1 MLSELYFKKIE
12 NMNLL
17 PKTHEEFSQVEYWN
31 TFFKKRGK
39 KSFEWYGEY
48 PELCSILLKF
58 IKIKDNVLIVGC
70 GNSTLSMCLYD
81 AGYRNITNID
91 ISHIVI
97 KQMHAINASMRPNL
111 IYEQMDATQ
120 MTYPN
125 DTFSVI
131 LDKGTLDALMP
142 DTKEGTI
149 STITKYF
156 KEITRVLRNGG
167 RYICI
172 SLLQE
177 HILTELLSYF
187 PTAGFMFRI
196 IRCYEAEAKARIE
209 EGSSIP
215 VFAVVATKFT
225 NLPHSVLEIALV
237 DGPPKRLSTSN
248 DMISAVLSTQKSAL
262 ICNNLQKRS
271 VADIGEI
278 SLDLHRPDDEHPR
291 YTIYVL
297 DKPKMHGIN
306 TYAAFIVP
314 QGKETDWLFSTKE
327 GRQQVL
333 KSAQRDRLAIVT
345 LRREHKFESWDA
357 VKTELEDCILNLAPE
372 GLSSKNDIPF
382 LSLGSDVGQRVICY
396 EGKSELS
403 GSFVI
408 EEIERD
414 GYEFRRLVFLSNPY
428 VIQSEA
434 RLKQV
439 KSRRGKMKKVI
450 DPGFLACDH
459 HLYMSIGV
467 TAVINPEECD
477 EIMIIGLGGGS
488 LCTFLYNCFLK
499 LKIIAVEIDEA
510 MLKVAT
516 DYFGLTLDARMK
528 VEIADGIQFI
538 KENSVAGKKYKAVL
552 FDVDSKD
559 TTVGM
564 SCPPKQFLEMP
575 IIKSVSECL
584 TNDGIFIL
592 NLVSRDQNM
601 KKKVKNDLMSV
612 FKCIACY
619 SIQDEVNEIILCS
632 INENDSSEWKS
643 KLIAAATTLN
653 GQVSARKLLNNA
665 DIFDLS
671 AFMESLSVNS

>member
-1 MLSELYFKKIE
+1 
-12 NMNLL
+12 MNLL
-17 PKTHEEFSQVEYWN
+17 PKAHEEFSQVEYWN

-48 PELCSILLKF
+48 PELCSIILKF
-58 IKIKDNVLIVGC
+58 IKVKDNILIVGC

-97 KQMHAINASMRPNL
+97 KQMHDINASVRPNL

-120 MTYPN
+120 MTYPD

-142 DTKEGTI
+142 DTKE
-149 STITKYF
+149 
-156 KEITRVLRNGG
+156 
-167 RYICI
+167 
-172 SLLQE
+172 
-177 HILTELLSYF
+177 
-187 PTAGFMFRI
+187 
-196 IRCYEAEAKARIE
+196 EAKARIE
-209 EGSSIP
+209 EGSSIA
-215 VFAVVATKFT
+215 VFAVVATKFI
-225 NLPHSVLEIALV
+225 NLPHPVLEIALV

-262 ICNNLQKRS
+262 ICNNLRKRS
-271 VADIGEI
+271 IADIGEI

-291 YTIYVL
+291 YTVYVL
-297 DKPKMHGIN
+297 DKPKLHGIN
-306 TYAAFIVP
+306 TYAAFMVP
-314 QGKETDWLFSTKE
+314 QGKETDWLFSSKE

-333 KSAQRDRLAIVT
+333 KSAQHDRLAIVT

-357 VKTELEDCILNLAPE
+357 VKSELEDCILNLAPE
-372 GLSSKNDIPF
+372 GLSSRNDIPL
-382 LSLGSDVGQRVICY
+382 LSLGSDVGQRIICY

-403 GSFVI
+403 GSFVV
-408 EEIERD
+408 EDIERD
-414 GYEFRRLVFLSNPY
+414 GCEFRRLVFLNTPY

-439 KSRRGKMKKVI
+439 KSRRDKMKKVI
-450 DPGFLACDH
+450 DPGFLAGDH
-459 HLYMSIGV
+459 HLHMSIGV
-467 TAVINPEECD
+467 TAVINPKECD
-477 EIMIIGLGGGS
+477 DIMIIGLGGGS

-499 LKIIAVEIDEA
+499 LNIIAVEIDKA

-538 KENSVAGKKYKAVL
+538 KENSVAGKKFKAVL

-584 TNDGIFIL
+584 TSDGIFIL
-592 NLVSRDQNM
+592 NLVSRDQNI

-612 FKCIACY
+612 FKCIACC
-619 SIQDEVNEIILCS
+619 SIQDAVNEIILCS
-632 INENDSSEWKS
+632 ISENDSSEWIN
-643 KLIAAATTLN
+643 KLKAAAITLN
-653 GQVSARKLLNNA
+653 KQVTARKLLSNA
-665 DIFDLS
+665 DMFDLS
-671 AFMESLSVNS
+671 FFMENLSVNS

>member
-1 MLSELYFKKIE
+1 
-12 NMNLL
+12 MNLL

-58 IKIKDNVLIVGC
+58 MKVKDNILIVGC

-97 KQMHAINASMRPNL
+97 KQMCDINASVRPDL

-120 MTYPN
+120 MTYPS

-142 DTKEGTI
+142 DTKENTTTI
-149 STITKYF
+149 VNKYF

-187 PTAGFMFRI
+187 PSAGFMFRI

-209 EGSSIP
+209 EGSLIP
-215 VFAVVATKFT
+215 VFVVVATKFK
-225 NLPHSVLEIALV
+225 NLQQLVLETVLV
-237 DGPPKRLSTSN
+237 DGPPKRVSTTN
-248 DMISAVLSTQKSAL
+248 DMLSAVLSTQQSAL

-271 VADIGEI
+271 VADVGEI

-297 DKPKMHGIN
+297 DKPKMHGTK

-345 LRREHKFESWDA
+345 LRREHKFDSWDA
-357 VKTELEDCILNLAPE
+357 VKTELEDCILNLAPD
-372 GLSSKNDIPF
+372 GLSGKNDIPF

-403 GSFVI
+403 GSFVV

-414 GYEFRRLVFLSNPY
+414 GYEFRRLVFLNNPY

-467 TAVINPEECD
+467 AAVINQKEYD

-488 LCTFLYNCFLK
+488 LCTFLYNCFPK
-499 LKIIAVEIDEA
+499 LKIIAVDIDEA

-516 DYFGLTLDARMK
+516 DYFGLTLDTRMK
-528 VEIADGIQFI
+528 VEISDGVQFI
-538 KENSVAGKKYKAVL
+538 KEYVATGKKCKAIL

-559 TTVGM
+559 TTVGI
-564 SCPPKQFLEMP
+564 SCPPKQFLEMSV
-575 IIKSVSECL
+575 IKSVSECL
-584 TNDGIFIL
+584 TNDGVFIL
-592 NLVSRDQNM
+592 NLVSRDQTI
-601 KKKVKNDLMSV
+601 KKKVKNDLKSI
-612 FKCIACY
+612 FNCIACY
-619 SIQDEVNEIILCS
+619 SVQDEVNEIILCS
-632 INENDSSEWKS
+632 ISENDSAEWKN
-643 KLIAAATTLN
+643 KLKAAATTLSC
-653 GQVSARKLLNNA
+653 QVSARKLLSNA

-671 AFMESLSVNS
+671 SFLENLN

>member
-1 MLSELYFKKIE
+1 
-12 NMNLL
+12 MNLL

-39 KSFEWYGEY
+39 KYFEWYGEY
-48 PELCSILLKF
+48 PELCSILLKY
-58 IKIKDNVLIVGC
+58 IKIKDNILIVGC
-70 GNSTLSMCLYD
+70 GNSTVSMCLYD
-81 AGYRNITNID
+81 VGYRNIINID

-97 KQMHAINASMRPNL
+97 KQMRDINASVRSDL

-142 DTKEGTI
+142 DTKEGT
-149 STITKYF
+149 TLTVNRYF

-177 HILTELLSYF
+177 HILRELLSYF
-187 PTAGFMFRI
+187 PSAGFMFRI
-196 IRCYEAEAKARIE
+196 VRCHEAEAKARIE
-209 EGSSIP
+209 EGSLIP
-215 VFAVVATKFT
+215 IFVVIATKFT
-225 NLPHSVLEIALV
+225 TLLQKVLEIALI
-237 DGPPKRLSTSN
+237 DGPPKRLSLTN
-248 DMISAVLSTQKSAL
+248 EVISAVLSAQQSAL
-262 ICNNLQKRS
+262 ICNSLQKRS

-278 SLDLHRPDDEHPR
+278 SLDLHRPDDKHPR

-297 DKPKMHGIN
+297 DRPKIHGTK

-333 KSAQRDRLAIVT
+333 KSVQRDRLAIVT

-357 VKTELEDCILNLAPE
+357 VKSELEDCILNLAPE
-372 GLSSKNDIPF
+372 GLSGKNDIPF
-382 LSLGSDVGQRVICY
+382 LSLGSDVGVRITCY
-396 EGKSELS
+396 EGKSDLS
-403 GSFVI
+403 GPFVV
-408 EEIERD
+408 EEVERD
-414 GYEFRRLVFLSNPY
+414 GYEFRRLVFLNNPY

-434 RLKQV
+434 RLKQA

-467 TAVINPEECD
+467 SAAINTKESD
-477 EIMIIGLGGGS
+477 EIIIVGLGGGS
-488 LCTFLYNCFLK
+488 LCTFLYNCFPK
-499 LKIIAVEIDEA
+499 LKIIAVDIDEM
-510 MLKVAT
+510 MLKIAI
-516 DYFGLTLDARMK
+516 DYFGLILDSRMK
-528 VEIADGIQFI
+528 VDIADGIRFI
-538 KENSVAGKKYKAVL
+538 KDSVANGQKYKAIL

-559 TTVGM
+559 TTVGI
-564 SCPPKQFLEMP
+564 SCPPKQFLEMS

-584 TNDGIFIL
+584 MDGGLFIL
-592 NLVSRDQNM
+592 NLVSRDESI
-601 KKKVKNDLMSV
+601 KKKVKNDLKSV
-612 FKCIACY
+612 FKHIACY
-619 SIQDEVNEIILCS
+619 FVQDEVNEIMICS
-632 INENDSSEWKS
+632 INEHGSTEWKD
-643 KLIAAATTLN
+643 KLKAAAMNLN
-653 GQVSARKLLNNA
+653 EQVSARKLLSTA

-671 AFMESLSVNS
+671 SFMENLFVEP